1 MMSDRRVSGGGRG
14 VVRSVRRHGGARR
27 TWLFVGAA
35 GIASLL
41 VLAACSSSTVAT
53 VPAASPDGGGG
64 PSGPADEGGTIGD
77 AGTGA
82 DAAPATDGAATACE
96 GACKVTALNADFGG
110 KKRTL
115 VRAQFGTEQ
124 GDAGAEL
131 HTESHLGG
139 DPACPTM
146 SSPTTD
152 YTLIVTAIPRG
163 AVGQK
168 LSQNDGI
175 KSVFFDFKGDLG
187 LASPTGIS
195 KSLSVN
201 VTVVAE
207 DPATPPAWVA
217 VDVTAG
223 FTEGT
228 VAGHLYAAYCPS
240 LSQ

>member
-1 MMSDRRVSGGGRG
+1 VT
-14 VVRSVRRHGGARR
+14 A
-27 TWLFVGAA
+27 
-35 GIASLL
+35 
-41 VLAACSSSTVAT
+41 
-53 VPAASPDGGGG
+53 VPAGSPDGSGG
-64 PSGPADEGGTIGD
+64 PTGPVDEGGTITD
-77 AGTGA
+77 AGTGTDTA
-82 DAAPATDGAATACE
+82 SATDAPAIACE
-96 GACKVTALNADFGG
+96 GACKVTAINADFGG
-110 KKRTL
+110 RKRTL
-115 VRAQFGTEQ
+115 VRAQFGTQQ
-124 GDAGAEL
+124 GDAGPEL

-228 VAGHLYAAYCPS
+228 VAGHLYAEYCQS

>member
-1 MMSDRRVSGGGRG
+1 MRPGRRVGWCVLGSLSTTAL
-14 VVRSVRRHGGARR
+14 V
-27 TWLFVGAA
+27 
-35 GIASLL
+35 LL
-41 VLAACSSSTVAT
+41 VACSSSPVMVVA
-53 VPAASPDGGGG
+53 VAPDGGGAAVVPG
-64 PSGPADEGGTIGD
+64 GEGGSVTD
-77 AGTGA
+77 AGSDTA
-82 DAAPATDGAATACE
+82 VMPTDAPAAACE
-96 GACKVTALNADFGG
+96 GACKVTSLVGDFGG

-115 VRAQFGTEQ
+115 VRSQFGTQQ
-124 GDAGAEL
+124 GDGGTEL

-146 SSPTTD
+146 SSPSPD

-163 AVGQK
+163 ATGQK

-175 KSVFFDFKGDLG
+175 KAVFFDFKGDLG
-187 LASPTGIS
+187 LAAPSGIS

-223 FTEGT
+223 FTEGSI
-228 VAGHLYAAYCPS
+228 AGHLYAQYCQS
-240 LSQ
+240 LTQ

>member
-1 MMSDRRVSGGGRG
+1 MSSGRRISGRRISGRRLAWGTLVSG
-14 VVRSVRRHGGARR
+14 S
-27 TWLFVGAA
+27 
-35 GIASLL
+35 ASAIVL
-41 VLAACSSSTVAT
+41 LAACSSSPMSVAVSPEGGGTPVVPGSEGGPVTDAGTDTTVAT
-53 VPAASPDGGGG
+53 TD
-64 PSGPADEGGTIGD
+64 
-77 AGTGA
+77 
-82 DAAPATDGAATACE
+82 APATSCD
-96 GACKVTALNADFGG
+96 GACKTTSLAADFGG
-110 KKRTL
+110 RKRTL
-115 VRAQFGTEQ
+115 VRAQFGTQQ
-124 GDAGAEL
+124 GDAGTEL

-146 SSPTTD
+146 SSPSPD

-175 KSVFFDFKGDLG
+175 KAVFFDFKADLG
-187 LASPTGIS
+187 LAAPSGLS

-228 VAGHLYAAYCPS
+228 VAGHLYAEYCQS
-240 LSQ
+240 LTQ